1 MRILFVHEVN
11 WLEKVTYEIH
21 DIPELLSIA
30 GHEITFI
37 DFPEFSVADPRNRFF
52 SFRTTRNFGQS
63 RAHIGSK
70 VDVLTPG
77 VVVGG
82 GLGRY
87 FASLTFVPLFWRTA
101 RARKIDLVVL
111 YGVPTN
117 GWQTVFLAKFLKIP
131 VIFRAIDIAHLLR
144 ETKFKSLV
152 KLAERFIY
160 RNVDHISAH
169 NEALENYCIEMGAAP
184 GRVSID
190 FPRLDFDRFKPS
202 ARDKDL
208 ALSLGINPD
217 HKVVFFRGTLYRFA
231 GLERFIELFSSYLQN
246 NPGTCFL
253 IVGSGEAESTIREK
267 ISKLGLEKQVIMRP
281 FVNYDELVRYIC
293 LADVSVNTFVPSLV
307 THCVLPGR
315 VLQSIACGIP
325 VVSTPLQG
333 MMSYSKG
340 TDTVI
345 YRDLDASFVD
355 AVTELLNNPTK
366 STEIGLAS
374 RELVTLKGTWQDF
387 VAEFSSLA
395 QKLVAKR

>member
-30 GHEITFI
+30 GHEVSFI
-37 DFPEFSVADPRNRFF
+37 DFPESSKADSRNQRF
-52 SFRTTRNFGQS
+52 SFRTTRNLAQS

-77 VVVGG
+77 AVVGG
-82 GLGRY
+82 GLSRY

-117 GWQTVFLAKFLKIP
+117 GWQTVFLSKILKIP

-152 KLAERFIY
+152 KLAERYIY

-169 NEALENYCIEMGAAP
+169 NDALKNYCIEMGAAP
-184 GRVSID
+184 ARVSID
-190 FPRLDFDRFKPS
+190 FPRFDLDRFKPFR
-202 ARDKDL
+202 RDEDL
-208 ALSLGINPD
+208 ALSLGIKPD
-217 HKVVFFRGTLYRFA
+217 QKVVFFRGTLYRFA
-231 GLERFIELFSSYLQN
+231 GLELFVNLFSNYLKN
-246 NPGTCFL
+246 NPDVCFL

-281 FVNYDELVRYIC
+281 FVSYDELVRYIC
-293 LADVSVNTFVPSLV
+293 LADVSVNTFIPSLV

-315 VLQSIACGIP
+315 VLQSIACGVP
-325 VVSTPLQG
+325 VVSTPLHG

-340 TDTVI
+340 SDTVI
-345 YRDLDASFVD
+345 YRELDASFVD
-355 AVTELLNNPTK
+355 AVIDLLNNPTK
-366 STEIGLAS
+366 SKEIGLAS
-374 RELVTLKGTWQDF
+374 RELVISKGTWPDF

-395 QKLVAKR
+395 QNLVATR

>member
-30 GHEITFI
+30 GHEVSFI
-37 DFPEFSVADPRNRFF
+37 DFPEFSKADSRNQRFN
-52 SFRTTRNFGQS
+52 FRTTRNLAQS
-63 RAHIGSK
+63 RAHIGSQ

-77 VVVGG
+77 AVVGG
-82 GLGRY
+82 GLSRY

-117 GWQTVFLAKFLKIP
+117 GWQTVFLSKILKIP

-152 KLAERFIY
+152 KFAERYIY
-160 RNVDHISAH
+160 RNVEHISAH
-169 NEALENYCIEMGAAP
+169 NDALKNYCIEMGAAP
-184 GRVSID
+184 TRVSID
-190 FPRLDFDRFKPS
+190 FPRFDLDRFKPFR
-202 ARDKDL
+202 RDEDL
-208 ALSLGINPD
+208 ALSLGIKPD
-217 HKVVFFRGTLYRFA
+217 QKVVFFRGTLYRFA
-231 GLERFIELFSSYLQN
+231 GLELFVNLFSNYLRN
-246 NPGTCFL
+246 NPDVCFL
-253 IVGSGEAESTIREK
+253 IVGSGEAESTIREE

-281 FVNYDELVRYIC
+281 FVSYDELVRYLC
-293 LADVSVNTFVPSLV
+293 LADVSVNTFIPSLV

-315 VLQSIACGIP
+315 VLQSIACGVP
-325 VVSTPLQG
+325 VVSTPLHG

-340 TDTVI
+340 SDTVI
-345 YRDLDASFVD
+345 YRELDASFVD
-355 AVTELLNNPTK
+355 AVIDLLNNPTK
-366 STEIGLAS
+366 SKEIGLAS
-374 RELVTLKGTWQDF
+374 RELVISKGTWPDF

-395 QKLVAKR
+395 QNLVATR

>member
-30 GHEITFI
+30 GHEVTFI
-37 DFPEFSVADPRNRFF
+37 DFPEYSKADFRNHRFG
-52 SFRTTRNFGQS
+52 FRTTRNFGQS

-117 GWQTVFLAKFLKIP
+117 GWQTVFLSKVLKIP

-144 ETKFKSLV
+144 ETKFQSLV
-152 KLAERFIY
+152 KLTERYIY

-169 NEALENYCIEMGAAP
+169 NEALKNYCIEMGAAHSQ
-184 GRVSID
+184 VSIE
-190 FPRLDFDRFKPS
+190 FPRFDLDRFKPS
-202 ARDKDL
+202 ARDKEL
-208 ALSLGINPD
+208 ALSLGIKAD
-217 HKVVFFRGTLYRFA
+217 QKVVFFRGTMYRFA

-246 NPGTCFL
+246 NSETCFL
-253 IVGSGEAESTIREK
+253 IVGSGEAESTIRET

-366 STEIGLAS
+366 SKEIGLAS
-374 RELVTLKGTWQDF
+374 RELVISKGTWQDF